1 MRFGTSLLGGTF
13 PYLASRLPCRIL
25 WPVWNPALL
34 GDFDAFPSVFPEDNR
49 PIERIDWCIVNDD
62 VSHGPRRV
70 ILRERP
76 MMSTRTI
83 IARAEDTVDVDRV
96 VFFLRTPNA

>member
-25 WPVWNPALL
+25 RPVWNPALP
-34 GDFDAFPSVFPEDNR
+34 GDFDAFPSAFPEYNR
-49 PIERIDWCIVNDD
+49 PIERIVCGVVNDD
-62 VSHGPRRV
+62 VSHRPRCV

-76 MMSTRTI
+76 MIPTRAI
-83 IARAEDTVDVDRV
+83 IARAEDTVDVDIPRF
-96 VFFLRTPNA
+96 FFLRPHS

>member
-25 WPVWNPALL
+25 WSVWNPALL
-34 GDFDAFPSVFPEDNR
+34 GDFDAFPSVFPEYNR
-49 PIERIDWCIVNDD
+49 PIEWIDGGIVNDD
-62 VSHGPRRV
+62 VSHRPRCV

-76 MMSTRTI
+76 MISTRTI
-83 IARAEDTVDVDRV
+83 IARAEDTVDVNRIV
-96 VFFLRTPNA
+96 CFLRVPNA